1 MKKMKFDHLT
11 YYIKHKISPVG
22 QNIFN
27 KKKHFQR
34 RESLYNHLGITKKT
48 LSNLEILEVGP
59 AEGHNAAYLASC
71 NPKILHLVEP
81 NPNANKNIFKIFKKL
96 KVSIKKTKIIKQKF
110 EDFNLK
116 KKYDLVICEAWLG
129 INKKERRLVA
139 KLGTLVKNNGILIIT
154 SSSSISFLSNIIR
167 RFIGLSLTAKIT
179 DFNKKTNYLVKFY
192 KDHLK
197 TMKNMSC
204 PYKDWVQDCLI
215 GAGFLNI
222 HPNPQEIFK
231 DLGKK
236 FNFYNSYPKFYND
249 WRWYKDLINDQ
260 FDAKDNFLDQ
270 YNKNSHNFI
279 DYKFL
284 FPEIQTDQNIK
295 LSYKSRELLNLLI
308 QNENAL
314 NPKNYKLFLNKLVEI
329 NNLLKSNK
337 IILKGIDEV
346 IDILRKK
353 NFLRVSKLK
362 YFKANFGRELFY
374 ISLIKNL

>member
-1 MKKMKFDHLT
+1 MKFDHLT

-22 QNIFN
+22 QDIFN
-27 KKKHFQR
+27 RKKHFQR

-96 KVSIKKTKIIKQKF
+96 KVSINKTKIIKQKF
-110 EDFNLK
+110 EDFNVK

-129 INKKERRLVA
+129 INKKERKLVS
-139 KLGTLVKNNGILIIT
+139 KLGALVKNNGILIIT

-167 RFIGLSLTAKIT
+167 RFIGLNLTVNIN
-179 DFNKKTNYLVKFY
+179 DFNEKTNYLVNFY

-231 DLGKK
+231 DVGKK
-236 FNFYNSYPKFYND
+236 FNFYNSYPRFYND
-249 WRWYKDLINDQ
+249 WRWYKDLINNQ
-260 FDAKDNFLDQ
+260 FNAKDNFLKQ

-314 NPKNYKLFLNKLVEI
+314 NSKNYKLFLNKLIEI
-329 NNLLKSNK
+329 NKLLKSNK

-353 NFLRVSKLK
+353 NFFKTPKLK
-362 YFKANFGRELFY
+362 DFKANFGRELFY